1 MTCDRMKTAP
11 GVQPGAVFA
20 GRQRK
25 SMFFLRRVRAF
36 LDLIKF
42 EHALFALP
50 FAYLGMLLAAGGWPS
65 SSQFIW
71 ITVAMAAA
79 RTLAMSAN
87 RLADRELYSR
97 NPRTAGR
104 PLITGAINSDTVW
117 AGGLV
122 ATAVLAI
129 AAYSLGPLPFR
140 LLPGAVAF
148 LIGYP
153 FTKRFT
159 LASHF
164 ILGATD
170 ALAPLGAWAAVRGS
184 LFTRADLPAWILF
197 ITVTLWIAGFD
208 MIYAC
213 QDAEFDRGGGHFAGQ
228 GVEVE
233 FVPVASAAER
243 DQLMQ
248 AGQIDGMINDLVS
261 TMFYNKDG
269 TQIIVV
275 SFARTATPDFPQYR
289 ILASKDSGIE
299 TVDDLRGVPIGIS
312 EGSVIAYTTDRLLEA
327 EGLTQDDIVTVAVPK
342 IPDRRALLLSGE
354 LKAANLPVP
363 LSSLAIQGGAKVI
376 IDDTSHPEI
385 GNSLI
390 SFRKSV
396 VEEHPEAI
404 RAFMAAV
411 EKAGSEINADK
422 TRWSEV
428 LPEKQ
433 LGAGP
438 LLGTYAIPS
447 FPTGSVPSEAQFAD
461 ALAWTQEKG
470 LLTGQV
476 SYSESVDPSFLP

>member
-1 MTCDRMKTAP
+1 MTKRSVIIP
-11 GVQPGAVFA
+11 
-20 GRQRK
+20 
-25 SMFFLRRVRAF
+25 L
-36 LDLIKF
+36 LL
-42 EHALFALP
+42 AL
-50 FAYLGMLLAAGGWPS
+50 LLAACGGAKPEP
-65 SSQFIW
+65 
-71 ITVAMAAA
+71 V
-79 RTLAMSAN
+79 TL
-87 RLADRELYSR
+87 RI
-97 NPRTAGR
+97 G
-104 PLITGAINSDTVW
+104 
-117 AGGLV
+117 
-122 ATAVLAI
+122 VL
-129 AAYSLGPLPFR
+129 P
-140 LLPGAVAF
+140 
-148 LIGYP
+148 
-153 FTKRFT
+153 
-159 LASHF
+159 
-164 ILGATD
+164 ILD
-170 ALAPLGAWAAVRGS
+170 ALPMYVAQV
-184 LFTRADLPAWILF
+184 
-197 ITVTLWIAGFD
+197 
-208 MIYAC
+208 
-213 QDAEFDRGGGHFAGQ
+213 EGHFAEQ

-261 TMFYNKDG
+261 TMFYNKDK

-275 SFARTATPDFPQYR
+275 SFARTATPDFPQYM

-327 EGLTQDDIVTVAVPK
+327 EGLTQDDIVTIAVPK
-342 IPDRRALLLSGE
+342 IPDRLALLQSGE
-354 LKAANLPVP
+354 LKAANLPDP

-411 EKAGSEINADK
+411 EKAASEINADK
-422 TRWSEV
+422 TRWSE
-428 LPEKQ
+428 LLTEKQ
-433 LGAGP
+433 LVPAP
-438 LLGTYAIPS
+438 VLGTYAIPS